1 MKALNNTFLL
11 LAAAMLTVGAA
22 SAQTVA
28 NPKPAVQGRTLPTP
42 RTVFGNAQIQAT
54 TRGNAIDNVSYVGQ
68 IGLSNFGVVNQQ
80 GTTNVADMVQI
91 NNSLNVLGNDG
102 YQNQIGTSNDA
113 YMLQVGQGNYACQD
127 QQGNRNVALS
137 VQGELGLGGARN
149 QNYSV
154 QEQTGSANY
163 GYVDQDSDR
172 NFAHQNQTSSIGTV
186 FGGGNAPSSIL
197 NGNFAD
203 TRQGSGASA
212 TDGQWSQVVQNGQN
226 NRAIVRQDHP

>member
-28 NPKPAVQGRTLPTP
+28 NPKPAVQGRMLPTP
-42 RTVFGNAQIQAT
+42 RTVFGNSQIQAT

-68 IGLSNFGVVNQQ
+68 VGLSNYGVVNQQ
-80 GTTNVADMVQI
+80 GTTNVADMVQV

-102 YQNQIGTSNDA
+102 YQNQIGRSNDA

-137 VQGELGLGGARN
+137 VQGELTTARN

-154 QEQTGSANY
+154 QEQAGSANY

-212 TDGQWSQVVQNGQN
+212 TDGQWSQIVQNGQN